1 MPTLAER
8 IRAATERSLTA
19 RDRYTAQVTSQLTQ
33 ALKQAESEVKASLGQ
48 YGAPASLP
56 DNKLAALKGL
66 KKLQAEIAESL
77 GRLKREQT
85 LVWRRG
91 TKEAFRLGISRG
103 IGELTDAALPFYKDL
118 TPGGLDKLAT
128 KCFTI
133 VDTNA
138 LDFLAQ
144 YNLPL
149 AGDIH
154 RELADGIKRTL
165 LTGIATGKGA
175 GDIVRDLG
183 AVIEDKDSFRQ
194 AGTRVFSKAQYRM
207 EMIARTEVLRAH
219 NMGRL
224 KFHERAG
231 VQRLEWL
238 CMEDERSCPVCN
250 GLDGKVFPI
259 DKFPQQ
265 PAHPH
270 CRCTNIIA
278 KPLAICGSDLSAKA
292 AANDAQGD
300 ACILPPHVLEGMAD
314 AQAQENAALKKA
326 FESGEIGELEQLTS
340 KQLQTLA
347 KENGVSVARTKADF
361 IKLLDQAEPGIDH
374 SDLAGEA
381 LKAKLK
387 QHQIGLLRTK
397 SELAELL
404 AQKQAALLQAKVI
417 AKEQAALAP
426 LPDLENLTAA
436 QLKEMAKQQGI
447 SLNMTKE
454 DTIALLDKLEPGK
467 DHAGLMGQ
475 ELAAAKAKHGIGVL
489 KNKQQLVEALQKK
502 AGQQMAQQVQQQAQ
516 QAAAKKAKDLAQAS
530 VEKVVLPAEPAQ
542 FKGFLAQA
550 KEAEQALAGSGLVS
564 ADEMK
569 PLAESLA
576 LKKKLFL
583 DQIAGMKAGDLKK
596 LAKDSKV
603 KNWQWGSKDDF
614 ITLFTETDEAKVAA
628 VHAKL
633 EAGYT
638 AHQEKYGK
646 KSGKSATPSAP
657 LPPQKPPVAPPAVP
671 SAAPS
676 TAPFAKKG
684 AEFETVDDTWAKKKQ
699 ASGFKLEG
707 KAQVEGAHEKEFW
720 VDEDGGRWLFKPVA
734 ARDEFVAHGEES
746 AYLIGRLI
754 DPDAVEVRTIRLN
767 GRMGSIQ
774 RWRTDLQTDFDFR
787 NTLPENLSTLELEQ
801 IQREH
806 VIDWL
811 VSNHDGHAKQ
821 FIRGKDGHV
830 YGIDKG
836 QAFKFLGKDSLSID
850 YHPNRACG
858 EQEPYY
864 NTVFRA
870 AKGGKVRFD
879 PAVTLRHIQE
889 VEKISD
895 DAYLAMLRPYAEGR
909 FGGDQAG
916 LKHFYDQ
923 ALARK
928 HNLRRDFEGFY
939 GDILGDKEFSFQR
952 LAVPAGKIK
961 RISAGQERILQEAE
975 ALGWQGKTLPI
986 DFDDIEDQNALVF
999 TEIYHDKKRTVMKFK
1014 LRPEAD
1020 ARMLAGLRK
1029 GDLSGAPQRIGKAL
1043 DEDAFYDDI
1052 LAAVKTVNH
1061 HQQDGQYNMVSLEKA
1076 LKHRSALE
1084 ALIKHDDAEVRD
1096 MAKGYL
1102 AWLGEAE
1109 KARQERRGIQG
1120 NLTQYLRKKE
1130 PPRKTSQAA
1139 FTVQRGGVENTLRTL
1154 DKGVIAVKDD
1164 AASNTDMF
1172 RGRRMK
1178 KGDQYTASF
1187 PDGTRVRY
1195 RPWNNDNLYAQRG
1208 EIEITLP
1215 QYGSPDNVVDALAR
1229 LEELGVNTGE
1239 ALPEHTEWMY
1249 LRKMAYV
1256 TKEDGSDA
1264 YKKVLKGLED
1274 RDASVTERVQTL
1286 RDYWQQ
1292 RLGVRDLATMPG
1304 YNPHGEYQLGFLDRK
1319 LEGGYRHQYRFD
1331 LSDADLEREMKGHAL
1346 FHKLTDGARM
1356 DTFIETALEN
1366 NGAMVSTVEKMRIGI
1381 PPGGMSPEADMDTG
1395 GASYFFT
1402 RIKKLPARGKPTN
1415 RGLYFKKRL
1424 LRRMDAVSYDHDAF
1438 GRVTDDYVRNRR
1450 GSTPSEWR
1458 EFAGSSNNETIF
1470 KYSVTLL
1477 DNVEYIV
1484 TENTAE
1490 RDSVLKSF
1498 AKRGITALPDGR
1510 KIEEVVL

>member
-8 IRAATERSLTA
+8 IRASTERSLTA
-19 RDRYTAQVTSQLTQ
+19 RDQYTTQTVSQLTQ
-33 ALKQAESEVKASLGQ
+33 ALKQAETEVKTSIGR
-48 YGAPASLP
+48 YGVPASLP

-66 KKLQAEIAESL
+66 EKLQAELGESL
-77 GRLKREQT
+77 GRLKHEQT

-91 TKEAFRLGISRG
+91 TKEGFRQGIGRG

-118 TPGGLDKLAT
+118 TPGGIDKLAT

-144 YNLPL
+144 YNLTL

-183 AVIEDKDSFRQ
+183 SVIEDKDSFRQ

-231 VQRLEWL
+231 VQQLEWL
-238 CMEDERSCPVCN
+238 CMADERSCPVCN
-250 GLDGKVFPI
+250 GLDGKVFLI

-278 KPLAICGSDLSAKA
+278 KPLLICGSDLSAKA

-300 ACILPPHVLEGMAD
+300 ACILPPQVLEGMAD
-314 AQAQENAALKKA
+314 AQAKENAALKKT
-326 FESGEIGELEQLTS
+326 FESGELGELEQLTS

-361 IKLLDQAEPGIDH
+361 IKLLDEAEPGVDH
-374 SDLAGEA
+374 GDLSGEA

-387 QHQIGLLRTK
+387 QHKIGLLRTK

-404 AQKQAALLQAKVI
+404 AQKQAALQQAKAV
-417 AKEQAALAP
+417 AKEQAGLPP
-426 LPDLENLTAA
+426 LLDLENLTAA
-436 QLKEMAKQQGI
+436 QLKEMAKEQGI

-454 DTIALLDKLEPGK
+454 DTIALLDKIEPGK
-467 DHAGLMGQ
+467 DHSGLMGQ

-502 AGQQMAQQVQQQAQ
+502 AGQQMAQQAQQQAQ

-530 VEKVVLPAEPAQ
+530 VEKVVLPAEPTQ
-542 FKGFLAQA
+542 FQGFLAQV
-550 KEAEQALAGSGLVS
+550 KEAEQTLAGGGLVS
-564 ADEMK
+564 TDELK

-576 LKKKLFL
+576 LKKKLFH

-614 ITLFTETDEAKVAA
+614 VALFTETDEAKVAEI
-628 VHAKL
+628 HAKL
-633 EAGYT
+633 EAGYK
-638 AHQEKYGK
+638 AHHEKYGK
-646 KSGKSATPSAP
+646 KKSKPSSSSSKPTPVPAP
-657 LPPQKPPVAPPAVP
+657 AQETSDKP
-671 SAAPS
+671 
-676 TAPFAKKG
+676 APFKKKG
-684 AEFETVDDTWAKKKQ
+684 AEFDAVDDAWSKRKSAG
-699 ASGFKLEG
+699 AFKFQE
-707 KAQVEGAHEKEFW
+707 KARVEGAHEKEFW
-720 VDEDGGRWLFKPVA
+720 IDDHGDRWLFKPVA
-734 ARDEFVAHGEES
+734 ERDEFIAHGEES
-746 AYLIGRLI
+746 AYRIGRLI
-754 DPDAVEVRTIRLN
+754 DPEAVEVRTIRLN

-774 RWRTDLQTDFDFR
+774 RWRTDLQADFDFR
-787 NTLPENLSTLELEQ
+787 HTLPENLTSDEVAQ

-806 VIDWL
+806 VLDWL

-821 FIRGKDGHV
+821 FIRVKDGHV

-836 QAFKFLGKDSLSID
+836 QAFKFLGKDNLSVD

-870 AKGGKVRFD
+870 AKDGKIRFD
-879 PAVTLRHIQE
+879 PAVTLQHIQE
-889 VEKISD
+889 VEKVSD
-895 DAYLAMLRPYAEGR
+895 NDYLALLRPYAEGR
-909 FGGDQAG
+909 FKGDQAG

-923 ALARK
+923 ALERK
-928 HNLRRDFEGFY
+928 HNLRRDFEGYY
-939 GDILGDKEFSFQR
+939 GDILGDKKFSFQQ
-952 LAVPAGKIK
+952 LGAATGKNK
-961 RISAGQERILQEAE
+961 RISAAQERILQEAE

-999 TEIYHDKKRTVMKFK
+999 NETYQGKTRTVVKLK

-1020 ARMLAGLRK
+1020 ARMLGGLRK
-1029 GDLSGAPQRIGKAL
+1029 GDMRGAPQRVGKAL
-1043 DEDAFYDDI
+1043 DEDVFYDDI

-1061 HQQDGQYNMVSLEKA
+1061 HQQDGQYNMTSLEKA
-1076 LKHRSALE
+1076 VKHKSALQD
-1084 ALIKHDDAEVRD
+1084 LIKHGDAEIRD
-1096 MAKGYL
+1096 MAQGYL
-1102 AWLGEAE
+1102 SWIEKAE
-1109 KARQERRGIQG
+1109 KAHSERQGIEG
-1120 NLTQYLRKKE
+1120 TLNQYLRKQE
-1130 PPRKTSQAA
+1130 PPRRKSEAA
-1139 FTVQRGGVENTLRTL
+1139 FTVERGGVESTLRAI
-1154 DKGVIAVKDD
+1154 DKGVITVQDD
-1164 AASNTDMF
+1164 AASNTVMF
-1172 RGRRMK
+1172 RGHHMK
-1178 KGDQYTASF
+1178 KGEQYTATF

-1195 RPWNNDNLYAQRG
+1195 RPWNDANHYAQRG
-1208 EIEITLP
+1208 EMEVTLP
-1215 QYGSPDNVVDALAR
+1215 RKASPDDVADTLTQ
-1229 LEELGVNTGE
+1229 LEGLGINIAE

-1256 TKEDGSDA
+1256 AKADDSDA
-1264 YKKVLKGLED
+1264 YKQVLKGLED
-1274 RDASVTERVQTL
+1274 RDATVTERVQTL
-1286 RDYWQQ
+1286 RGYWQQ
-1292 RLGVRDLATMPG
+1292 QLGVRDLTTMPG
-1304 YNPHGEYQLGFLDRK
+1304 YNPHGEYQMGFLDRK

-1331 LSDADLEREMKGHAL
+1331 LSDKDLEKEMKGHAL
-1346 FHKLTDGARM
+1346 FHNLTDGARM
-1356 DTFIETALEN
+1356 DTFIETVLEN

-1381 PPGGMSPEADMDTG
+1381 PPGGMSPAADMDTG

-1402 RIKKLPARGKPTN
+1402 RIKKLPARGKPTSK
-1415 RGLYFKKRL
+1415 GLYFKKRM

-1438 GRVTDDYVRNRR
+1438 GRVTDDYVRSRR
-1450 GSTPSEWR
+1450 GNTPEEWR
-1458 EFAGSSNNETIF
+1458 RFAGSTGNETIF

-1484 TENTAE
+1484 TDNATE
-1490 RDSVLKSF
+1490 RNRVLNSF
-1498 AKRGITALPDGR
+1498 VKRGLTVLPDGR
-1510 KIEEVVL
+1510 KIEEIIL

>member
-19 RDRYTAQVTSQLTQ
+19 RDRYTARVTAQLSQ
-33 ALKQAESEVKASLGQ
+33 ALKQAEGEVKTSIRQCGT
-48 YGAPASLP
+48 PASLP

-66 KKLQAEIAESL
+66 EKLQAEIADSL

-85 LVWRRG
+85 LVWRRS
-91 TKEAFRLGISRG
+91 TRDAFRNGIGGG
-103 IGELTDAALPFYKDL
+103 IGELADAALPFYKDL
-118 TPGGLDKLAT
+118 TPGGIDNLAT

-144 YNLPL
+144 YNLTL
-149 AGDIH
+149 AGDVH

-183 AVIEDKDSFRQ
+183 EIIEDKGSFRQ

-231 VQRLEWL
+231 VQLLEWL

-278 KPLAICGSDLSAKA
+278 RPLTICGSDLSAKA

-300 ACILPPHVLEGMAD
+300 ACILPPHALEGMAA
-314 AQAQENAALKKA
+314 AQAKENAALKKA

-361 IKLLDQAEPGIDH
+361 IKLLDEAELGIDH
-374 SDLAGEA
+374 SGLAGEA

-387 QHQIGLLRTK
+387 QHKIGLLRTK

-404 AQKQAALLQAKVI
+404 AQKQAALQQAKAI
-417 AKEQAALAP
+417 AKEQAGLPP
-426 LPDLENLTAA
+426 LPDLDNLTAA
-436 QLKEMAKQQGI
+436 QLKEMAKEQGI

-454 DTIALLDKLEPGK
+454 DSIALLDKLEPGVN
-467 DHAGLMGQ
+467 HAGLKGT

-489 KNKQQLVEALQKK
+489 KNKQQLIEALQKK
-502 AGQQMAQQVQQQAQ
+502 AGQQMAQQVQQEAQ
-516 QAAAKKAKDLAQAS
+516 QAAAKKAKALAQSS

-542 FKGFLAQA
+542 FGGFLAQV
-550 KEAEQALAGSGLVS
+550 KEAEQALAGGGLVP

-576 LKKKLFL
+576 LKKKLFH

-596 LAKDSKV
+596 LAKDGKV
-603 KNWQWGSKDDF
+603 KNWQWGNKDDF
-614 ITLFTETDEAKVAA
+614 ITLFSETDDAKVAA

-633 EAGYT
+633 QAGYK
-638 AHQEKYGK
+638 AHQAKYGK
-646 KSGKSATPSAP
+646 KKATVPKTAPKPQPAAPLTPEPSAP
-657 LPPQKPPVAPPAVP
+657 F
-671 SAAPS
+671 
-676 TAPFAKKG
+676 TKKG
-684 AEFETVDDTWAKKKQ
+684 AEFEAADDAWAKKKG
-699 ASGFKLEG
+699 AGTFKLQG

-720 VDEDGGRWLFKPVA
+720 VDENGDRWLFKPVA

-754 DPDAVEVRTIRLN
+754 DPDAVELRTIRLN
-767 GRMGSIQ
+767 GRTGSIQ
-774 RWRTDLQTDFDFR
+774 RWRTDLREDFDFR
-787 NTLPENLSTLELEQ
+787 NTLPENLTSLELEQ

-821 FIRGKDGHV
+821 FIRGRDGHV

-858 EQEPYY
+858 EREPYY

-870 AKGGKVRFD
+870 AKEGKVRFD
-879 PAVTLRHIQE
+879 PAATLRHIQE

-895 DAYLAMLRPYAEGR
+895 DDYLAMLRPYAEGR
-909 FGGDQAG
+909 FKGDQTG

-923 ALARK
+923 ALVRK

-939 GDILGDKEFSFQR
+939 GDILGDRSFTFER
-952 LAVPAGKIK
+952 VATPKGKGK
-961 RISAGQERILQEAE
+961 RFSAGQERILAEAE
-975 ALGWQGKTLPI
+975 VLGWQGKTLPV
-986 DFDDIEDQNALVF
+986 DLDDIEDQNALVF
-999 TEIYHDKKRTVMKFK
+999 TETFQGKKRTVVKFK

-1020 ARMLAGLRK
+1020 ARMLSGLRK
-1029 GDLSGAPQRIGKAL
+1029 GDMRGAPQRIGKAL
-1043 DEDAFYDDI
+1043 DEDSFYDDI
-1052 LAAVKTVNH
+1052 LGAVKTVNH
-1061 HQQDGQYNMVSLEKA
+1061 HVDDAQYNLATIEKA
-1076 LKHRSALE
+1076 LKHRPALE
-1084 ALIKHDDAEVRD
+1084 GLAKHDDPDVRD

-1102 AWLGEAE
+1102 AWLAEAE
-1109 KARQERRGIQG
+1109 KARQEGRGTQG
-1120 NLTQYLRKKE
+1120 KLTQYLRKKE
-1130 PPRKTSQAA
+1130 PPRRKSEAA
-1139 FTVQRGGVENTLRTL
+1139 FTVQRGGVENTLRSL
-1154 DKGVIAVKDD
+1154 DKGSITVQDD
-1164 AASNTDMF
+1164 AASNSDIF
-1172 RGRRMK
+1172 RGHRMK
-1178 KGDQYTASF
+1178 KGEQYTAAF

-1195 RPWNNDNLYAQRG
+1195 RTWNDANHYAQRG
-1208 EIEITLP
+1208 EVEITLP
-1215 QYGSPDNVVDALAR
+1215 RAASPDDVADALAR
-1229 LEELGVNTGE
+1229 LEDLGINTAE
-1239 ALPEHTEWMY
+1239 ALPEHAEWMY

-1256 TKEDGSDA
+1256 TKEDAGEA
-1264 YKKVLKGLED
+1264 YKRVLKELDD
-1274 RDASVTERVQTL
+1274 RDATVTERVQAL
-1286 RDYWQQ
+1286 RGYWQQ
-1292 RLGVRDLATMPG
+1292 RLGVRDLTTMPG
-1304 YNPHGEYQLGFLDRK
+1304 YSPHGEYQLGFLDRK

-1331 LSDADLEREMKGHAL
+1331 LSDEDLEREMKGHAL

-1356 DTFIETALEN
+1356 DTFIETVLEN
-1366 NGAMVSTVEKMRIGI
+1366 NGAMVSTVEKIRIGI

-1402 RIKKLPARGKPTN
+1402 RIKKLPSRGKPTT
-1415 RGLYFKKRL
+1415 RGLYFKKRM
-1424 LRRMDAVSYDHDAF
+1424 LRRMDAISYDHDAF
-1438 GRVTDDYVRNRR
+1438 GRVTDDYVSNRR
-1450 GSTPSEWR
+1450 GTRPAEWKQ
-1458 EFAGSSNNETIF
+1458 FAGRSGNETIF

-1477 DNVEYIV
+1477 DNIEYIV
-1484 TENTAE
+1484 TENAAE
-1490 RDSVLKSF
+1490 RSRVLNSF
-1498 AKRGITALPDGR
+1498 AKRGITVLPDGR
-1510 KIEEVVL
+1510 KIEEVIL